1 MAEDGYPS
9 VYVVDTYGT
18 RPPVPQRL
26 SQGVRRHAGVA
37 QRLLFVLVSLAL
49 CGMAI
54 EACFIYRLYQPVS
67 VSIDPTSE
75 SAPAF
80 ITYNSFV
87 L

>member
-1 MAEDGYPS
+1 MAEGGYPS
-9 VYVVDTYGT
+9 VYVVDTHGT
-18 RPPVPQRL
+18 QPPVPPRL
-26 SQGVRRHAGVA
+26 SQGGRRHAGVA
-37 QRLLFVLVSLAL
+37 QRLLFLLVSLAL

-54 EACFIYRLYQPVS
+54 EACLIYRLYQPES

-80 ITYNSFV
+80 ITYYSFV

>member
-1 MAEDGYPS
+1 MAEVGYPS
-9 VYVVDTYGT
+9 VYVVDTHGT
-18 RPPVPQRL
+18 RPSVPPRL
-26 SQGVRRHAGVA
+26 SRGGRRCAGMP

-54 EACFIYRLYQPVS
+54 EACFIYRLYQPES

-80 ITYNSFV
+80 ITYYSFV